1 LGELAVALGIVSVAD
16 LKADPVACTLR
27 WREKAPPPCPREIGV
42 TDRPPAEPLK
52 RFAVE
57 VPQGL
62 LTALV
67 FRHHEIRHSEQTDLI
82 AVMAALTRIG
92 LKPTV
97 RESSEGERVFSF

>member
-1 LGELAVALGIVSVAD
+1 LGELAVAHGIVSVAD
-16 LKADPVACTLR
+16 LKADLVACTLR
-27 WREKAPPPCPREIGV
+27 WREKAPPPCAEIGV

-67 FRHHEIRHSEQTDLI
+67 FRHHEIRHSEQTDVI

-97 RESSEGERVFSF
+97 RKSSEGERVFSF